1 MDEIKEKW
9 NVLEWRNIYRGVL
22 MGVSNIIPGVSA
34 GTIALVLGIYDQLI
48 VSISDFFSAKW
59 RQTLG
64 FLVPLGIGIVGA
76 IVAFG
81 GLITW
86 LLTNHEQPTQF
97 FFLGLIIG
105 VIPLLFKQSDMKEKF
120 TIAHYSVLGVTGIL
134 IGFLGFMNP
143 DAAAVVHELTL
154 LNGVWFFVAGWI
166 ASMSL
171 LLPGISG
178 ALVLILFGVYYTAM
192 SAISTL
198 DFAVISVIGA
208 GVVVGFVVSSKFIK
222 YLLNHFPYMT
232 YAAIIGLLL
241 GSLIIVYPGFSAGP
255 AAIFPSIITFIAG
268 TATAILLGARNTNV

>member
-1 MDEIKEKW
+1 M
-9 NVLEWRNIYRGVL
+9 EWRNIYRGVL